1 MLPTSHKEVGS
12 MVGGTHPSVGERERE
27 REREHS
33 PGLGK
38 IALFGEIG
46 ITLGPINS
54 VAKYMK

>member
-1 MLPTSHKEVGS
+1 
-12 MVGGTHPSVGERERE
+12 MVGGTHPSVCVRERE